1 MSYPTQQD
9 VASRGEAQ
17 LLQDALGESDPMLLL
32 ELVRSMEAQLSQLY
46 GGDIAPRGTETP
58 ATLPAVYTAVGVES
72 ADEFV
77 ELVRSMEEQLAAFY
91 DAD

>member
-1 MSYPTQQD
+1 
-9 VASRGEAQ
+9 
-17 LLQDALGESDPMLLL
+17 MLLL